1 MLIHPKSKDRPFHF
15 GPFPLEVLPRDDGVT
30 ERERRLAL
38 RPVSRNEM
46 HNSLF
51 ARTADHYRE
60 IFRRFLRGT
69 VAPARAPL
77 PAELEPR
84 VADIKGAA
92 YFMDASQVGIC
103 RLSEWAWLPDS
114 EAGTEKA
121 AQAFAVAILVEYAR
135 LPEPDNIAHGWT
147 GDAVGAVADMRA
159 AEIIAVLA
167 EHIRCMGFTAR
178 GHIAGE
184 CALDLEK
191 VAVLSGLA
199 VRTERGIENPY
210 LGRRF
215 AIAAVSTDYE
225 LIADRPLHAD
235 ALGPSSRGLRYWWG
249 INGAQSGRER
259 NRQARRATHLSR
271 YPMETVKRV
280 ERPTTLI
287 LDDEVP
293 RVSKR
298 AAFFQRALHGD
309 LGEKAKRE
317 RRRFAFKTPFSYAL
331 LQAIRALVPSQD
343 GDVSATVAAGFE
355 DAAANARAIKSLSY
369 FLGSD
374 LTGICE
380 IPRYAWSSHKEDG
393 NEITP
398 YHRYAVVMLI
408 DQGYDTMEGASGDDW
423 ISGAQSMRG
432 YLRGAEIAGIMAEF
446 IRGSGFSARSQTNAD
461 SDVLHIPLILWAGLG
476 ELSRIGELV
485 LNPFVGPRFKSVVLT
500 TDLPMDV
507 DKPIDFGLQ
516 TFCSN
521 CWKCARE
528 CPCNAIPYGNK
539 VMFNGYEMWKPDVER
554 CARYRV
560 TNSKGAA
567 CGRCMKTCPINKV
580 VDADGGLLTRV
591 ASWMGIN
598 AMWLKPLLVPIATWV
613 DDRAGNGMRNPVKKW
628 WFDHELVDGVAVAP
642 KGTNQRNLDLH
653 KNVDPAH
660 KTIAY
665 YHANMMPPPDEPGP
679 VEVDRKAA
687 LAAASLIETPEQ
699 ARARVASRGS
709 VPLHYIPTPAA
720 GAAKSSSGLAAESPY
735 KSSQHDEPRV
745 R

>member
-1 MLIHPKSKDRPFHF
+1 MLIYPQSRNRPFHF
-15 GPFPLEVLPRDDGVT
+15 GPFPLEVLPRDDAAI
-30 ERERRLAL
+30 ERERHIAV
-38 RPVSRNEM
+38 RPVADQAGHE
-46 HNSLF
+46 SLL

-60 IFRRFLRGT
+60 FFLSFVEGK

-77 PAELEPR
+77 PEELEPR
-84 VADIKGAA
+84 VADVKGAA

-103 RLSEWAWLPDS
+103 RLPVWAWLPDAQAS
-114 EAGTEKA
+114 ANKRS
-121 AQAFAVAILVEYAR
+121 QAFAIVILVEHAR
-135 LPEPDNIAHGWT
+135 LPEPENSAYGWT
-147 GDAVGAVADMRA
+147 RDAVRAVADMRA

-167 EHIRCMGFTAR
+167 GHIRCMGFTAR
-178 GHIAGE
+178 GHVAGN

-191 VAVLSGLA
+191 LAVLSGLA
-199 VRTERGIENPY
+199 VRTGEGIENPY

-215 AIAAVSTDYE
+215 SVAALSTDYE
-225 LIADRPLHAD
+225 LIPDRPLRAD
-235 ALGPSSRGLRYWWG
+235 ALGPAATGLRYWWG
-249 INGAQSGRER
+249 NNGAQSGRER
-259 NRQARRATHLSR
+259 NRQAKRATHLSR

-317 RRRFAFKTPFSYAL
+317 RRRFAFKTPFSFSL
-331 LQAIRALVPSQD
+331 LQAIRALIPFQD
-343 GDVSATVAAGFE
+343 GEVSGTVTAGFG

-393 NEITP
+393 TEITP

-446 IRGSGFSARSQTNAD
+446 LRGSGFCARSQTNAD
-461 SDVLHIPLILWAGLG
+461 SDVLQLPLTLWAGLG

-528 CPCNAIPYGNK
+528 CPCNAIPYGDK
-539 VMFNGYEMWKPDVER
+539 VMFNGYEIWKPDVER

-560 TNSKGAA
+560 TNPKGSA

-580 VDADGGLLTRV
+580 VDADGGLLTRS
-591 ASWMGIN
+591 ASWLGIN
-598 AMWLKPLLVPIATWV
+598 ALWLKPLLVPIATWL

-628 WFDHELVDGVAVAP
+628 WFDHELVDGVAVWP
-642 KGTNQRNLDLH
+642 KGTNQRDLDLH
-653 KNVDPAH
+653 KSVDPAH

-665 YHANMMPPPDEPGP
+665 YHASMMPPPDEPGAL
-679 VEVDRKAA
+679 EVDRKAA
-687 LAAASLIETPEQ
+687 LAAAALIETPEQ
-699 ARARVASRGS
+699 ARRRAASGGPM
-709 VPLHYIPTPAA
+709 PLHYIATPAA
-720 GAAKSSSGLAAESPY
+720 GAARKSDVRAAASPY
-735 KSSQHDEPRV
+735 K
-745 R
+745 